1 MNKDFDLKCM
11 RTNNMYWPLMKD
23 TITLTDRIKMAK
35 FLLFTSKL
43 TNGPKVREFE
53 EKWSNWLGSDYSLY
67 VSSGST
73 ANSLL
78 VSSVKELY
86 GLKDGDKVLLPAC
99 TWVTNVAPIIQAGFT
114 PIFCDINL
122 KNFSFDEEDLKYIS
136 KVHSDIKLIFITHLL
151 GLSAN
156 NEICQ
161 ELFPNAL
168 VIEDICESHGVRDFG
183 GEKRGK
189 NSLGSTFSF
198 YFGHH
203 MTTIEGGMVSTNN
216 RELYELMRMKRSHGM
231 ARECTPEKYEQYVM
245 ENPDISKQ
253 FLFMTDGYNF
263 RNHEVCAVLGISQLK
278 RLDSM
283 IEVRKNNYRKFYS
296 SLERNSNKFF
306 LPEHQSGNSSFCFPI
321 ICKDSSNVLKLKEIF
336 DKKQIE
342 YRPIVSGNLLRHPAF
357 RKYRIC
363 KNKTNL
369 NVEVLHNNG
378 VYIGNS
384 HFVNDSQMEV
394 LSNILDSIK

>member
-1 MNKDFDLKCM
+1 
-11 RTNNMYWPLMKD
+11 MYWPLMKD
-23 TITLTDRIKMAK
+23 TITLTDRVKMAK
-35 FLLFTSKL
+35 FLLFTSRL
-43 TNGPKVREFE
+43 TNGPKVRQFE
-53 EKWSNWLGSDYSLY
+53 TEWSKWLGSDHSLY

-86 GLKDGDKVLLPAC
+86 GLKDGDKVILPAC

-114 PIFCDINL
+114 PIFCDVNL
-122 KNFSFDEEDLKYIS
+122 KNFSFDEQDLKHIA
-136 KVHSDIKLIFITHLL
+136 KVHPDIKMIFITHLL

-156 NEICQ
+156 NELYQ

-168 VIEDICESHGVRDFG
+168 IIEDICESHGVKDFSG
-183 GEKRGK
+183 QKRGK

-216 RELYELMRMKRSHGM
+216 NDLYELMRMKRSHGM
-231 ARECTPEKYEQYVM
+231 ARESSPKKYEQYVK
-245 ENPDISKQ
+245 ENPEISKQ

-283 IEVRKNNYRKFYS
+283 IEIRRKNYKKFCS
-296 SLERNSNKFF
+296 ALEKNSNKFF
-306 LPEHQSGNSSFCFPI
+306 LPEYQVGNSSFCFPI
-321 ICKDSSNVLKLKEIF
+321 ICKDPSNVQKLKTIF
-336 DKKQIE
+336 EDKQIE

-357 RKYRIC
+357 RKYEIC
-363 KNKTNL
+363 TDKDIL
-369 NVEVLHNNG
+369 NVEILHNNG
-378 VYIGNS
+378 VYVGNN
-384 HFVNDSQMEV
+384 HFVNNSQMNV
-394 LSNILDSIK
+394 LEDILDNIK